1 MFVYEKLNKKPIS
14 SETLNPSSAKKN
26 LIAVNSAKKT
36 SSSHLILTNTQNRS
50 NPSTTKTEVNS
61 MPHGPI
67 KGDRQQQ
74 MMISSQS
81 FDRSIDKLET
91 TAGTRE
97 SMEKA
102 GTLEQQSDERVLSPV
117 NTNPNPK
124 APALTAIKNSESIS
138 KSKPRTSGSPS
149 FQKFHSFHK
158 TSLLAEAKC
167 NCFNTQFVCDICTSR

>member
-1 MFVYEKLNKKPIS
+1 
-14 SETLNPSSAKKN
+14 
-26 LIAVNSAKKT
+26 
-36 SSSHLILTNTQNRS
+36 
-50 NPSTTKTEVNS
+50 

-67 KGDRQQQ
+67 KGDRQQQQ

-91 TAGTRE
+91 AGTRE

-102 GTLEQQSDERVLSPV
+102 GTVEQSDERVLSPV
-117 NTNPNPK
+117 NTNPNPNPK
-124 APALTAIKNSESIS
+124 APALTAIKNSDAIS

-167 NCFNTQFVCDICTSR
+167 NCFNTQFVCDICTSRLKFFCC